1 MDEDDE
7 DYEEALEST
16 ENWKW
21 KQFHSLG
28 CNSIDILNLR
38 LELRLKLRQGLRT
51 HLGGRWI
58 GRWLRCGLRLG
69 LRPSKNVY

>member
-1 MDEDDE
+1 MLFPNFHMDEDDE
-7 DYEEALEST
+7 DYEESSEST

-38 LELRLKLRQGLRT
+38 LEFRLRL
-51 HLGGRWI
+51 
-58 GRWLRCGLRLG
+58 
-69 LRPSKNVY
+69 S